1 MTNICQIIGYM
12 KAQNNEYRHKRVIMK
27 NLTNEKYKFYL
38 YIQSYFS
45 HFFTENYLDNNDNVY
60 YFKSD
65 DELNALLLKHNI
77 NKIIMSQVLHPNN
90 FYKCIEKFNPKDIY
104 FLAHGISNP
113 VIDKNLYTWWYETM
127 RISKINLIILCKTQY
142 EVVSPYNK
150 NVYKIGTLPQIDNLS
165 LKKCKKNT
173 ILIIDQG
180 NYNLGN
186 NLQLLTRKRFFD
198 TITQYYDCPIY
209 YKPYDNC
216 SDSIIHNYPN
226 ITNLINKNAL
236 TYDYF
241 DSDLIICI
249 NFGTSYIEALLS
261 NSKVIF
267 IILPLLSDRQLTQ
280 SKILSPS
287 SHMLFAANV
296 AMTIDRDKYPHLL
309 IVNSFNQ
316 LNHALTIT
324 KKDPEYFSSEEYL
337 KDKNQLIK
345 DYIGEYKPDFN
356 KQLIE
361 IIEKSSL

>member
-1 MTNICQIIGYM
+1 MRNICQIVGYM
-12 KAQNNEYRHKRVIMK
+12 KARNNEYRHKRVIMK

-45 HFFTENYLDNNDNVY
+45 HFYTANYLENEDNVY
-60 YFKSD
+60 YFNSNE
-65 DELNALLLKHNI
+65 ELDVLLKKHNI

-90 FYKCIEKFNPKDIY
+90 FYKCIENFNPKDIY
-104 FLAHGISNP
+104 FLAHGIGNP
-113 VIDKNLYTWWYETM
+113 VIDKNIYTWWYETM
-127 RISKINLIILCKTQY
+127 RISKINLILLCKTQY
-142 EVVSPYNK
+142 EVVSPHNK
-150 NVYKIGTLPQIDNLS
+150 NVHKIGTLPQIDNLS
-165 LKKCKKNT
+165 LKECKKNT

-186 NLQLLTRKRFFD
+186 QLHIQNRKQIFD
-198 TITQYYDCPIY
+198 YIAQHYDYPIY

-226 ITNLINKNAL
+226 ITNLINKNVL

-241 DSDLIICI
+241 DSDIIICI

-267 IILPLLSDRQLTQ
+267 IILPLLSDKQLTQ

-296 AMTIDRDKYPHLL
+296 ATTINKGKYPHLL
-309 IVNSFNQ
+309 IVSNFNQ

-324 KKDPEYFSSEEYL
+324 KNNSEYFNSEEYL

-361 IIEKSSL
+361 IIEKNSL